1 MSALPVLKRAGG
13 VQIQHGGI
21 ISINRTRDRPMFDR
35 AVTESVTYTI
45 RSKSDSR
52 EATDPFSPSRTSGL
66 QPLDQGERKLLRFDE
81 KVEQF
86 RAIGYEDAERDW
98 SAHSDDDSSEEGLL
112 VKFPLKERTFV
123 QHCTGN
129 NSSADR
135 KIIEKLPPTMLK
147 YRSSPPEKTSS
158 RSHSSTNSSINREGN
173 TKMFSVR
180 SSKFSEAFDDSV
192 TIYEGRGIKYRE
204 KRLPEIAAD
213 MSMPF
218 EDGQDAT
225 IAAPPINIL
234 INTLHKGKDIVYAIW
249 NDGWPQLLDHL
260 LIQSQS
266 ILLALLGATNRC
278 S

>member
-1 MSALPVLKRAGG
+1 
-13 VQIQHGGI
+13 
-21 ISINRTRDRPMFDR
+21 
-35 AVTESVTYTI
+35 
-45 RSKSDSR
+45 
-52 EATDPFSPSRTSGL
+52 
-66 QPLDQGERKLLRFDE
+66 
-81 KVEQF
+81 
-86 RAIGYEDAERDW
+86 
-98 SAHSDDDSSEEGLL
+98 
-112 VKFPLKERTFV
+112 
-123 QHCTGN
+123 
-129 NSSADR
+129 
-135 KIIEKLPPTMLK
+135 MLK

-158 RSHSSTNSSINREGN
+158 RSHSSTNSFINREGN

-218 EDGQDAT
+218 EDCQDDT